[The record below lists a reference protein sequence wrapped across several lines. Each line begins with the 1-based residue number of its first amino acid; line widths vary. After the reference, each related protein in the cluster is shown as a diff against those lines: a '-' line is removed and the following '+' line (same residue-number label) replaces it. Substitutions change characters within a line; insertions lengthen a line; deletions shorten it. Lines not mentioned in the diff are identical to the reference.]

1 MTTNT
6 YRILGAKETIQKI
19 FGSTDVESIS
29 AANIITCLEK
39 TNDEALFRN
48 FWDVL
53 KTPVVDAK
61 SLKPVEEELYTYW
74 WDDPSAGTGAD
85 MTCPHREVYP
95 LEDIKELQEDYGDD
109 WEKHLDTIEVLE
121 PFTQP
126 LEVTDARMFEYLDY
140 VNDKTG
146 LDLQV
151 TLSIPPLTEQQ
162 KAVVK
167 ELAEDGRIMIRTDTG
182 GEPED
187 IFDYVSGI
195 HRNFGEK
202 ITHSI
207 VYSPEI
213 QSDDP
218 EGVGNISEI
227 LGLKDDVE
235 FAWTF
240 EKDVEGNAEEAS
252 AAEKIT
258 YSTWCEEKLL
268 DFLGLGDKWK
278 PDLYTAVDLASYPNL
293 MSITKKEAGE

>member
-1 MTTNT
+1 
-6 YRILGAKETIQKI
+6 
-19 FGSTDVESIS
+19 
-29 AANIITCLEK
+29 
-39 TNDEALFRN
+39 
-48 FWDVL
+48 
-53 KTPVVDAK
+53 
-61 SLKPVEEELYTYW
+61 
-74 WDDPSAGTGAD
+74 
-85 MTCPHREVYP
+85 MTCPRREVYS
-95 LEDIKELQEDYGDD
+95 LEDIKELREDYGND
-109 WEKHLDTIEVLE
+109 WEKHLDTVEALE

-167 ELAEDGRIMIRTDTG
+167 ELAEDGRIMIRTDVG
-182 GEPED
+182 GELED

-213 QSDDP
+213 QGNGP
-218 EGVGNISEI
+218 EYWGNISEI
-227 LGLKDDVE
+227 LGLKNDVE

-240 EKDVEGNAEEAS
+240 EKEVEGNAEEAS

-268 DFLGLGDKWK
+268 DFLGLGNEWE
-278 PDLYTAVDLASYPNL
+278 PDLNTGEGYDYPKF
-293 MSITKKEAGE
+293 MGITKKSVGE

>member
-6 YRILGAKETIQKI
+6 YRILGAKETIQKV
-19 FGSTDVESIS
+19 FGNTDIESIS

-61 SLKPVEEELYTYW
+61 SLEPVKENLYTYW
-74 WDDPSAGTGAD
+74 WDDPSVSIGCD
-85 MTCPHREVYP
+85 ETCPRREVYS
-95 LEDIKELQEDYGDD
+95 LQEIEELQEDYRND

-140 VNDKTG
+140 VNDKTD

-167 ELAEDGRIMIRTDTG
+167 ELAAAGRIKILQDISSYCGEEENYTYSAVAVSETD
-182 GEPED
+182 PED
-187 IFDYVSGI
+187 W
-195 HRNFGEK
+195 E
-202 ITHSI
+202 
-207 VYSPEI
+207 EI
-213 QSDDP
+213 SK
-218 EGVGNISEI
+218 I
-227 LGLKDDVE
+227 LGLKKSIE
-235 FAWTF
+235 LGLMFLSG
-240 EKDVEGNAEEAS
+240 EEGTADEAS
-252 AAEKIT
+252 ATANILQSTWAEEKI
-258 YSTWCEEKLL
+258 L
-268 DFLGLGDKWK
+268 DFLGLGDKWE
-278 PDLYTAVDLASYPNL
+278 PDLYTTVELASYPNL

>member
-6 YRILGAKETIQKI
+6 YRVLEAEETIQKV
-19 FGSTDVESIS
+19 FGNSDAGSMSAPDIIS
-29 AANIITCLEK
+29 HLEK
-39 TNDEALFRN
+39 LNDKGLFWK

-61 SLKPVEEELYTYW
+61 SLEPVEEQLYTYW
-74 WDDPSAGTGAD
+74 WDDPSVSTGSD
-85 MTCPHREVYP
+85 MTCPRREVYS
-95 LEDIKELQEDYGDD
+95 LQDIKELREDYGND
-109 WEKHLDTIEVLE
+109 WEKHLDTIEALE

-140 VNDKTG
+140 VSDKTG

-167 ELAEDGRIMIRTDTG
+167 ELAENGRIMIRTDVG

-213 QSDDP
+213 QGNDP
-218 EGVGNISEI
+218 EDWGNISEI
-227 LGLKDDVE
+227 LGLKNDVE

-240 EKDVEGNAEEAS
+240 EKEVEGNAEEAS

-268 DFLGLGDKWK
+268 NFLGLGNDWE
-278 PDLYTAVDLASYPNL
+278 PDLNTGEGYDYPKF
-293 MSITKKEAGE
+293 MGITKKNVGE

>member
-6 YRILGAKETIQKI
+6 YRVLGAEETIQKLLGTETPNDLSASDI
-19 FGSTDVESIS
+19 IS
-29 AANIITCLEK
+29 HLEK
-39 TNDEALFRN
+39 LNGKGLFWN

-53 KTPVVDAK
+53 KTPVVDTE
-61 SLKPVEEELYTYW
+61 SLETVAEELYTYW
-74 WDDPSAGTGAD
+74 WDDPTVGTGSD
-85 MTCPHREVYP
+85 MTCPRREVYS
-95 LEDIKELQEDYGDD
+95 LEDIKELREDYG
-109 WEKHLDTIEVLE
+109 
-121 PFTQP
+121 
-126 LEVTDARMFEYLDY
+126 
-140 VNDKTG
+140 NDKTG

-167 ELAEDGRIMIRTDTG
+167 ELAEDGRIMIRTDVG
-182 GEPED
+182 GEFED

-213 QSDDP
+213 QGNDP
-218 EGVGNISEI
+218 EDWGNISEI
-227 LGLKDDVE
+227 LGLKNDVE

-240 EKDVEGNAEEAS
+240 EKEVEGNAEEAS

-268 DFLGLGDKWK
+268 DFLGLGNNWE
-278 PDLYTAVDLASYPNL
+278 PDLNTGEGYDYPKF
-293 MSITKKEAGE
+293 MSITKKSVGE

>member
-1 MTTNT
+1 LTTNT
-6 YRILGAKETIQKI
+6 YRILGAKETIQKV
-19 FGSTDVESIS
+19 FGNTDIESIS

-61 SLKPVEEELYTYW
+61 SLEPVKENLYTYW
-74 WDDPSAGTGAD
+74 WDDPSVSIGCD
-85 MTCPHREVYP
+85 ETCPRREVYS
-95 LEDIKELQEDYGDD
+95 LQEIEELQEDYRND

-140 VNDKTG
+140 VNDKTD

-167 ELAEDGRIMIRTDTG
+167 ELAAAGRIKILQDISSYCGEEENYTYSAVAVSETD
-182 GEPED
+182 PED
-187 IFDYVSGI
+187 W
-195 HRNFGEK
+195 E
-202 ITHSI
+202 
-207 VYSPEI
+207 EI
-213 QSDDP
+213 SK
-218 EGVGNISEI
+218 I
-227 LGLKDDVE
+227 LGLKKSIE
-235 FAWTF
+235 LGLMFLSG
-240 EKDVEGNAEEAS
+240 EEGTADEAS
-252 AAEKIT
+252 ATANILQSTWAEEKI
-258 YSTWCEEKLL
+258 L
-268 DFLGLGDKWK
+268 DFLGLGDKWE
-278 PDLYTAVDLASYPNL
+278 PDLYTTVELASYPNL

>member
-6 YRILGAKETIQKI
+6 YRVLEAEETIQKV
-19 FGSTDVESIS
+19 FGSSDVGSMSAPDIIS
-29 AANIITCLEK
+29 HLEK
-39 TNDEALFRN
+39 LNNKGLFWK

-53 KTPVVDAK
+53 KTPVVDTE
-61 SLKPVEEELYTYW
+61 SLEPVAEELYTYW
-74 WDDPSAGTGAD
+74 WDDPNVSTGSD
-85 MTCPHREVYP
+85 MTCPRREVYS

-126 LEVTDARMFEYLDY
+126 LEVTDVRMFEYLDY

-167 ELAEDGRIMIRTDTG
+167 EFAEDGRIMIRTDVG
-182 GEPED
+182 GELED

-213 QSDDP
+213 QGNGP
-218 EGVGNISEI
+218 EYWGNISEI

-268 DFLGLGDKWK
+268 DFLGLGNDWE
-278 PDLYTAVDLASYPNL
+278 PDLNTGEGCDYPKF
-293 MSITKKEAGE
+293 MDITKKA

>member
-1 MTTNT
+1 MAHRT
-6 YRILGAKETIQKI
+6 YRITSSGTSLQKLFGNETPNGLSASDI
-19 FGSTDVESIS
+19 IS
-29 AANIITCLEK
+29 HLEK
-39 TNDEALFRN
+39 LNGKGLFWK

-53 KTPVVDAK
+53 KTPVVDTE
-61 SLKPVEEELYTYW
+61 SLEPVAEELYTYW
-74 WDDPSAGTGAD
+74 WDDPSVGTGSD
-85 MTCPHREVYP
+85 MTCPRREVYS
-95 LEDIKELQEDYGDD
+95 LEDIKELQEDYGND

-126 LEVTDARMFEYLDY
+126 LEVTDVRMFEYLDY

-167 ELAEDGRIMIRTDTG
+167 ELAEGGRIMIRTDVG
-182 GEPED
+182 EEPED

-218 EGVGNISEI
+218 EYWGNVSEI
-227 LGLKDDVE
+227 LGLKNDVE

-268 DFLGLGDKWK
+268 DFLGLGNEWE
-278 PDLYTAVDLASYPNL
+278 PDLNTGEGYDYPKF
-293 MSITKKEAGE
+293 MDITKKNVGE

>member
-74 WDDPSAGTGAD
+74 WDDPSAGTGSD
-85 MTCPHREVYP
+85 MTCLRREVYS
-95 LEDIKELQEDYGDD
+95 LEDIKELREDYGDD

-167 ELAEDGRIMIRTDTG
+167 ELAEDGRIMIRTDAG

>member
-6 YRILGAKETIQKI
+6 YRVLEAEETIQKV
-19 FGSTDVESIS
+19 FGSSDVGSMSAPDIIS
-29 AANIITCLEK
+29 HLEK
-39 TNDEALFRN
+39 LNNKGLFWK

-53 KTPVVDAK
+53 KTPVVDTE
-61 SLKPVEEELYTYW
+61 SLEPVAEELYTYW
-74 WDDPSAGTGAD
+74 WDDPNVSTGSD
-85 MTCPHREVYP
+85 MTCLRREVYS
-95 LEDIKELQEDYGDD
+95 LEDIKELQEDYGND

-126 LEVTDARMFEYLDY
+126 LEVTDVRMFEYLDY

-167 ELAEDGRIMIRTDTG
+167 ELAEDGRIMIRTDVG

-213 QSDDP
+213 QGNGP
-218 EGVGNISEI
+218 EYWGNISEI

-268 DFLGLGDKWK
+268 DFLGLGNDWE
-278 PDLYTAVDLASYPNL
+278 PDLNTGEGYDYPKF
-293 MSITKKEAGE
+293 MSITKKSVGE

>member
-74 WDDPSAGTGAD
+74 WDDPSAGTGSD
-85 MTCPHREVYP
+85 MTCLRREVYS
-95 LEDIKELQEDYGDD
+95 LEDIKELREDYGDD

-167 ELAEDGRIMIRTDTG
+167 ELAEDGRIMIRTDAG

-258 YSTWCEEKLL
+258 YSTWAEEKLL
-268 DFLGLGDKWK
+268 DFLGLGDKWE
-278 PDLYTAVDLASYPNL
+278 PDLYTAVELASYPNL
-293 MSITKKEAGE
+293 MSITKKEVGE

>member
-6 YRILGAKETIQKI
+6 YRVLEAEETIQKV
-19 FGSTDVESIS
+19 FGSSDVGSMS
-29 AANIITCLEK
+29 APDIIWHLEK
-39 TNDEALFRN
+39 LNNKGLFWK

-53 KTPVVDAK
+53 KTPVVDTE
-61 SLKPVEEELYTYW
+61 SLETVAEELYTYW
-74 WDDPSAGTGAD
+74 WDDPNVSTGSD
-85 MTCPHREVYP
+85 MTCPRREVYS

-126 LEVTDARMFEYLDY
+126 LEVTDARMFDYLDY
-140 VNDKTG
+140 VNDKAG

-167 ELAEDGRIMIRTDTG
+167 ELAEGGRIMIRTDVG

-195 HRNFGEK
+195 LRNFGEK

-213 QSDDP
+213 QGNDP
-218 EGVGNISEI
+218 EDWGNISKI
-227 LGLKDDVE
+227 LGLKNDVE

-240 EKDVEGNAEEAS
+240 EKEVEGNAEEAS

-268 DFLGLGDKWK
+268 NFLGLGNEWE
-278 PDLYTAVDLASYPNL
+278 PDLNTGEGYDYPKF
-293 MSITKKEAGE
+293 MSITKKA

>member
-1 MTTNT
+1 M
-6 YRILGAKETIQKI
+6 
-19 FGSTDVESIS
+19 
-29 AANIITCLEK
+29 TCL
-39 TNDEALFRN
+39 R
-48 FWDVL
+48 
-53 KTPVVDAK
+53 
-61 SLKPVEEELYTYW
+61 
-74 WDDPSAGTGAD
+74 
-85 MTCPHREVYP
+85 REVYS
-95 LEDIKELQEDYGDD
+95 LEDIKELQEDYGND

-126 LEVTDARMFEYLDY
+126 LEVTDVRMFEYLDY

-167 ELAEDGRIMIRTDTG
+167 ELAEDGRIMIRTDVG

-213 QSDDP
+213 QGNGP
-218 EGVGNISEI
+218 EYWGNISEI

-268 DFLGLGDKWK
+268 DFLGLGNDWE
-278 PDLYTAVDLASYPNL
+278 PDLNTGEGYDYPKF
-293 MSITKKEAGE
+293 MSITKKSVGE